1 MLRAWCVGR
10 SLTKVREEPYKYP
23 GKEHSGKEGTAGA
36 KAATRNEVVM
46 TAGERVGRSGGGEGL
61 GGARR
66 PAHGRGEPA
75 GRRGCLR
82 SVSTCW
88 GQALPRTPGSQQRA
102 WQSSSCP
109 CRGDLQ
115 HNFRFPLNAPR
126 GQWRVC
132 RGRML

>member
-1 MLRAWCVGR
+1 MGR

-66 PAHGRGEPA
+66 PAHGRREPA
-75 GRRGCLR
+75 ARGAAAL
-82 SVSTCW
+82 SEHLLGPSTAQDT
-88 GQALPRTPGSQQRA
+88 GIAAESLAVLVLS
-102 WQSSSCP
+102 
-109 CRGDLQ
+109 L
-115 HNFRFPLNAPR
+115 
-126 GQWRVC
+126 
-132 RGRML
+132 